1 MKNVSQKVALCGML
15 TALAMIFSYV
25 EAILPIQ
32 IGIPGVKLGL
42 ANLVVLMG
50 FEFLKP
56 REVLAVSLAR
66 ILLVG
71 FLFGTGSTII
81 YSLAG
86 GILSF
91 LVMLAIHKVGSF
103 SVIGMSAAGG
113 VSHNIGQLI
122 AACIMVRSLSLVWY
136 LPVLLIA
143 GLVTGIL
150 MGFLETRVFKAL
162 GKVIL
167 PMKKAENNEAG
178 TGKRKDASCRAQE
191 EA

>member
-25 EAILPIQ
+25 EAILPIH

-50 FEFLKP
+50 FEFLRP
-56 REVLAVSLAR
+56 REVLAVSISR

-71 FLFGTGSTII
+71 FLFGSGSTII

-86 GILSF
+86 GLLSF
-91 LVMLAIHKVGSF
+91 LVMVVIHRTGKF

-122 AACIMVRSLSLVWY
+122 AACLMVRSLSLIWY
-136 LPVLLIA
+136 LPVLLVA
-143 GLVTGIL
+143 GVATGIL
-150 MGFLETRVFKAL
+150 MGFLETRVFRAL

-167 PMKKAENNEAG
+167 PIKKETARNGQTKGSAKADRAG
-178 TGKRKDASCRAQE
+178 
-191 EA
+191 

>member
-1 MKNVSQKVALCGML
+1 ML

-50 FEFLKP
+50 FEFLQP

-71 FLFGTGSTII
+71 FLFGNGSTII
-81 YSLAG
+81 YSLVG
-86 GILSF
+86 GLLSF
-91 LVMLAIHKVGSF
+91 LVMLLIYKIGSF

-122 AACIMVRSLSLVWY
+122 AACVMVRSLSLVWY
-136 LPVLLIA
+136 LPVLLVA

-167 PMKKAENNEAG
+167 PLKKENENHSG
-178 TGKRKDASCRAQE
+178 TDRRRSRDCRTQE
-191 EA
+191 ET